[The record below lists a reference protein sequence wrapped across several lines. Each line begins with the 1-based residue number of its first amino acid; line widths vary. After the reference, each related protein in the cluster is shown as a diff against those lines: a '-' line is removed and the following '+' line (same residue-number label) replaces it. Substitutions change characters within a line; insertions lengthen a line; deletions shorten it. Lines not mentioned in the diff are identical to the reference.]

1 MRLFYLTLCVL
12 FFLTSCSRLQ
22 WRDTDT
28 EIYNAFAKADIP
40 TTISHIEIDSLDLN
54 VRIQSV
60 EEGDARVNLLFIHGS
75 PSSLSAWNK
84 YLKDTTLIHKVG
96 LHAIDRPGYGYSNF
110 GKAMTSIDTQAKVIS
125 AVINEKNL
133 ENVITIGSSYGGPL
147 AARLAVENERVAGI
161 IMISPAIDPQN
172 EQRIWQAD
180 FTQFWLT
187 RWLVPTGYRVAGDE
201 KTVHAQELALLEND
215 WSKVKVPVMHIHGD
229 KDDLVPLINIDYSRS
244 VFSDVEVFIKPR
256 TGHEIAWARP
266 ELVKPHIFK
275 MIEKVRKEIN

>member
-1 MRLFYLTLCVL
+1 MRLLYFTLSVL

-40 TTISHIEIDSLDLN
+40 TTISHIEIDSLDLS

-60 EEGDARVNLLFIHGS
+60 EEGDSRVNLLFIHGS

-84 YLKDTTLIHKVG
+84 YLKDTTLIHKVS

-172 EQRIWQAD
+172 EQRIWQSD

-201 KTVHAQELALLEND
+201 KTLHAKELALLEND
-215 WSKVKVPVMHIHGD
+215 WSKVEVPVMHIHGD
-229 KDDLVPLINIDYSRS
+229 KDELVPLINIDYSRS
-244 VFSDVEVFIKPR
+244 VFSDVEVFIKPG